1 MDVGAGAYVGWLL
14 RVNRRFGPD
23 ADLRNGRLFASAFGT
38 DARPGRRLAPSHIT
52 RWESGSLLVS
62 RATVRR
68 YEQLLGLAPESLV
81 TVRDAIYRALPPGSR
96 RPADT
101 AFDSDDRLHE
111 LFDLVASADAMTG
124 LDWGE
129 LTERIAG
136 RRDLVV
142 YPRTLWSVIACRLLS
157 ELTTSEG
164 TEWLQRQE
172 AACRLLEHPA
182 SRASMVGACID
193 LVEDATSPAVIEPL
207 TLLDTVDDPA
217 ANAYVL
223 RQLEEPRDDRR
234 YRGALMAA
242 VRKIEHG
249 HFAAAQRAR
258 LARSVRNPP
267 FAEGDGETRLLLDRV
282 RAAPARKPPVSPG
295 GRRIALAAMSVL
307 RDNDRMVPVL
317 TSLVGQALGEHSAE
331 QRVDAAMAIAHSPY
345 REPIAVALLADVR
358 RTVARRTGD
367 DLSPALQTLTIL
379 GSDQHRPILFDLLTG
394 PGHETGARL
403 AAAWALPHCAGRFT
417 VRQWER
423 ILDSRLAA
431 WKRQPSTAAESVL
444 RGIAYGVGTDDHRAL
459 MARLEG
465 STELPSA
472 VRATLAWLRQRR

>member
-68 YEQLLGLAPESLV
+68 YEQLLGLPPESLV

-111 LFDLVASADAMTG
+111 LFDLVASDDAMTG

-142 YPRTLWSVIACRLLS
+142 YPRTLWSVIAGRLLS

-182 SRASMVGACID
+182 SRAAMVGACID

-223 RQLEEPRDDRR
+223 RQLEEPRDGRR

-249 HFAAAQRAR
+249 HFAGEQRAR

-267 FAEGDGETRLLLDRV
+267 FAEGEGETRLLLDRV
-282 RAAPARKPPVSPG
+282 RAAPARKPPVSDG
-295 GRRIALAAMSVL
+295 SRRIALAAMSVL
-307 RDNDRMVPVL
+307 GDNDRMVP
-317 TSLVGQALGEHSAE
+317 
-331 QRVDAAMAIAHSPY
+331 
-345 REPIAVALLADVR
+345 
-358 RTVARRTGD
+358 
-367 DLSPALQTLTIL
+367 
-379 GSDQHRPILFDLLTG
+379 
-394 PGHETGARL
+394 
-403 AAAWALPHCAGRFT
+403 C
-417 VRQWER
+417 
-423 ILDSRLAA
+423 
-431 WKRQPSTAAESVL
+431 
-444 RGIAYGVGTDDHRAL
+444 
-459 MARLEG
+459 
-465 STELPSA
+465 
-472 VRATLAWLRQRR
+472 